1 MQIPPVKE
9 LAMVSRPARAQVRL
23 EVSREEPSSSVP
35 KMLRGETKS
44 GMRASMEEILPS
56 KPTTMAIISCQI
68 TLFRRNDAE
77 TYMGAGR

>member
-35 KMLRGETKS
+35 KMVRGETKS
-44 GMRASMEEILPS
+44 GMRASMEEILPF
-56 KPTTMAIISCQI
+56 KPTTMDGSRPVME
-68 TLFRRNDAE
+68 LRFPLRELRRQVRD
-77 TYMGAGR
+77 